1 MFSRLARKIALLF
14 IRNRFRS
21 ELDEE
26 MAFHRD
32 QAEQMLTAEGMAP
45 QDAHYA
51 AQRQFGNATQLRE
64 QSQEIIS
71 LRPET
76 IVQDGRFALRQ
87 LRKNPAFA
95 ATAIFILALG
105 IAASMAIFAFVDAA
119 LIKPLPYKNP
129 SHLAMLF
136 ESTSLGRRFHL
147 SYLDYLD
154 WKKQNKVFS
163 ALDVYEPNGFM
174 LKTQAGTEPV
184 DGAAVSAGFFRTLG
198 VVPVLG
204 RDFHPDEDSPGAAQ
218 TVVLSYSAWQ
228 KRYGGRRDVIG
239 QAVVLNSQAH
249 TIIGVLPRDF
259 SFAPA
264 EPVDFWGSLHG
275 TGPCEKQRGCHN
287 LFGVARLK
295 DAVSFSAAAAD
306 IKAIAERLGNQY
318 PVSNHGQVAYMLPL
332 TEVIVGDIRPILL
345 LLLSGAGLLLLIAG
359 LNVAGLLLVRS
370 ESRRR
375 EMALR
380 GALGASRLRL
390 LRQLATEGLVLAA
403 LGCAL
408 GVAWAYAAMHLLVR
422 LIPKDMAASMPF
434 LNGLGLN
441 GRVAGFAC
449 AVSLGIA
456 LLLAFVPALRIPF
469 DMRDGLSDGGRGAS
483 GSMWRR
489 FGANLVVAEL
499 ATAMVLLVAAGLLG
513 KSFYRLLHAEI
524 GLQPDHLAML
534 RVAALAPRYPKDA
547 QLVVLER
554 EILRRVA
561 ALPGVKSEGISS
573 RLPIGDGDGTT
584 TFKILGRP
592 DPGSTHPEVAY
603 RSVSP
608 RYLATLSA
616 RLVRGRYFTE
626 DDGASAPHV
635 AVINESMA
643 RTYFQ
648 GEDPVGQQIS
658 FGDSGGPAT
667 QIVGIVDDIQEGQ
680 LDAPP
685 RAAAYT
691 PINQDAPHYF
701 AVLVRTGQNE
711 RSLLALLATTIHQI
725 DPSLP
730 TYGSMSMD
738 ERIHDAPSTSL
749 HRSSAWLVGTFAI
762 LALLLGVIGLY
773 GVIAYSV
780 SQRTREIG
788 VRMALGAQRISVYKL
803 IMQQAGRLTA
813 VGVIVGLVCSTGAS
827 LLMRKLLFG
836 VEAWDAAT
844 LVSVAVLLALASLA
858 ASFMPARRAASVNP
872 TDALRAE

>member
-14 IRNRFRS
+14 SRDRFRS
-21 ELDEE
+21 ELEEE
-26 MAFHRD
+26 MAFHRE
-32 QAEQMLTAEGMAP
+32 QAEQALIAEGVAP
-45 QDAHYA
+45 QDARYA
-51 AQRQFGNATQLRE
+51 TLRQFGNTTQLRE
-64 QSQEIIS
+64 QSQEIMS

-87 LRKNPAFA
+87 LRKSPAFA
-95 ATAIFILALG
+95 ATVIFILALG
-105 IAASMAIFAFVDAA
+105 IAASVAIFSFFDAV
-119 LIKPLPYKNP
+119 LIKPLPYRNP
-129 SHLAMLF
+129 GRLAILF

-163 ALDVYEPNGFM
+163 SLEVYEPDGFM
-174 LKTQAGTEPV
+174 LKARAGTEPV
-184 DGAAVSAGFFRTLG
+184 DGVAVSAGFFRTLG

-204 RDFHPDEDSPGAAQ
+204 RDFYPDEDSPGATQ
-218 TVVLSYSAWQ
+218 TVILSYGSWQ
-228 KRYGGRRDVIG
+228 KRYAGRPDVLG
-239 QAVVLNSQAH
+239 RAVVLNGQPH
-249 TIIGVLPRDF
+249 IIIGVLPRDF

-264 EPVDFWGSLHG
+264 EPVEFWGSLHG
-275 TGPCEKQRGCHN
+275 TGPCEKERGCHD
-287 LFGVARLK
+287 LYGVARLK

-306 IKAIAERLGNQY
+306 IKAIAEQLETKY
-318 PVSNHGQVAYMLPL
+318 PVSNHGQAAYMLPL
-332 TEVIVGDIRPILL
+332 SEVIVGNIRPVLL

-370 ESRRR
+370 ETRRR

-390 LRQLATEGLVLAA
+390 LRQLVTEGLILAA
-403 LGCAL
+403 LGCTL
-408 GVAWAYAAMHLLVR
+408 GVAWAYAAVRLLVR
-422 LIPKDMAASMPF
+422 LVPKDMAASMPF

-441 GRVAGFAC
+441 MRVAGFAC
-449 AVSLGIA
+449 AASLGLA

-469 DMRDGLSDGGRGAS
+469 DVREGLSDGGRSAS

-513 KSFYRLLHAEI
+513 KSFYRLLHANI
-524 GLQPDHLAML
+524 GLAPDHLAML

-547 QLVVLER
+547 QLVVLEQ

-573 RLPIGDGDGTT
+573 RLPIGDGDGTK
-584 TFKILGRP
+584 TFRILGHP
-592 DPGSTHPEVAY
+592 DPGWSHPEVAY
-603 RSVSP
+603 RAVSP
-608 RYLATLSA
+608 RYLATLGG

-626 DDGASAPHV
+626 DDGVAMPHM
-635 AVINESMA
+635 AVINQTMA

-648 GEDPVGQQIS
+648 GEDPIGLQIS

-667 QIVGIVDDIQEGQ
+667 RIIGIVDDIQEGQ

-685 RAAAYT
+685 RPAAYI
-691 PINQDAPHYF
+691 PITQDAPRYF
-701 AVLVRTGQNE
+701 AVLVRTAQQE
-711 RSLLALLATTIHQI
+711 RSLLPLLATTIHQI
-725 DPSLP
+725 DPSIP
-730 TYGSMSMD
+730 TFGATSMD

-749 HRSSAWLVGTFAI
+749 HRSLAWLVGTFAV
-762 LALLLGVIGLY
+762 LALLLGVVGLY

-788 VRMALGAQRISVYKL
+788 VRMALGAQRTSVYKL

-813 VGVIVGLVCSTGAS
+813 AGIIVGLVCSTGAS

-836 VEAWDAAT
+836 VDAWDAAT
-844 LVSVAVLLALASLA
+844 VVSVAVWLALASLA

-872 TDALRAE
+872 MDALRAE